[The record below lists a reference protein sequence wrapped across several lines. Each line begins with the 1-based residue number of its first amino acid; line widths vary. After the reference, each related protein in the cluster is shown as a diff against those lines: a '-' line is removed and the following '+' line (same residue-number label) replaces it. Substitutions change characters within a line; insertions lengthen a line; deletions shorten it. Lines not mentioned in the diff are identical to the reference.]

1 MPYDDLVRAA
11 TAAVAFLA
19 LYAGHMVGDHW
30 TQTQHQSTHKALGAG
45 RPVWLAHWNCAKHV
59 TTYTA
64 TQAVLLV
71 LAGWWLNLP
80 LRPGWVAAGLAASAV
95 THYVADLRTPLR
107 WLADRLGP
115 GKASFYRLADHG
127 LNGAYLLDQSWHIG
141 WLAVAAL
148 LVAGP

>member
-11 TAAVAFLA
+11 TAAVVFAV

-30 TQTQHQSTHKALGAG
+30 TQTQHQSTCKALGVGG
-45 RPVWLAHWNCAKHV
+45 RSVWVAHWNCAKHV
-59 TTYTA
+59 VTYTA
-64 TQAVLLV
+64 TQVVLLA

-80 LRPGWVAAGLAASAV
+80 LRPWWVVAGLAVSAV
-95 THYVADLRTPLR
+95 THYVADLRVPLR
-107 WLADRLGP
+107 WICERVGRI
-115 GKASFYRLADHG
+115 GFYRLAGNG

-148 LVAGP
+148 LIAGP